1 MSRHHEE
8 DGIELASLASSSA
21 QSEAASAITSQSRS
35 SLDSEVFNF
44 DDDLP
49 AISLSAAA
57 ARESG
62 IQKRVVTFRNG
73 LGLVIGLQI
82 GSGIFSTPGL
92 VAAVGSPGASILVW
106 IASGILAWTGASAY
120 AELGSSLPFNGGSH
134 AYLRHIYGDLAAFL
148 FSWTGIIA
156 LKPGS
161 GAIISIICAE
171 YINDIIFT
179 AVAGGAEPP
188 RWLTKIVAILCC
200 VAVSIVVASSTKAAT
215 RVNDVFTFTKVLT
228 LVAITAIGF
237 VYLGLGKGTDV
248 YTRNPFS
255 GSSTNGGTYAIA
267 LYSGLW
273 AFDGWDNCSYVANE
287 MVEPARDIP
296 RVVHTAQPIVIL
308 AYVLAN
314 LSYFAVL
321 PLVDI
326 QRTHAVALDF
336 GDTIFGKTGALIFA
350 FAVVCSSLGALLS
363 STFTTARLVAAS
375 GEQKEL
381 PALFGQLNAKTNTP
395 INAIMLQAILMAVY
409 IIVGDFEKLVT
420 FYGVSAWIFFFS
432 TVLGAIVLRFRE
444 PELIRPYKCWLST
457 PIIFC
462 CVALFLVVRG
472 VFEAPI
478 ESGIGILFIALGVPA
493 YFIRFGT
500 SKSDSRVAAFFPNL
514 LQRFS
519 KKAGGSAGG
528 SYRNL

>member
-1 MSRHHEE
+1 MTYHEHAEE
-8 DGIELASLASSSA
+8 DIELGSLASSS
-21 QSEAASAITSQSRS
+21 SEILSNRSSRS
-35 SLDSEVFNF
+35 RLTLDSEAF
-44 DDDLP
+44 DFDEDLP
-49 AISLSAAA
+49 AISLSAQAP
-57 ARESG
+57 REG
-62 IQKRVVTFRNG
+62 GVHKRTVTFRNG

-92 VAAVGSPGASILVW
+92 VAAVGSPGASICVW
-106 IASGILAWTGASAY
+106 VAAGLLAWTGASAY

-134 AYLRHIYGDLAAFL
+134 AYLRHIYGDLPAFL

-171 YINDIIFT
+171 YINDIFFT
-179 AVAGGAEPP
+179 AFAAGSEPP

-200 VAVSIVVASSTKAAT
+200 FSVSVIVAISTKAAT
-215 RVNDVFTFTKVLT
+215 RVNDFFTFSKVIT
-228 LVAITAIGF
+228 LLAITGIGF

-248 YTRNPFS
+248 YTHNPFS
-255 GSSTNGGTYAIA
+255 ASSLNGGTYALA

-273 AFDGWDNCSYVANE
+273 AFDGWDNCSYIANE

-321 PLVDI
+321 PLSDI
-326 QRTHAVALDF
+326 QRTHAVALDL
-336 GDTIFGKTGALIFA
+336 GNVIFGTTGAMVLA

-381 PALFGQLNAKTNTP
+381 PAIFGVLHARTNTP
-395 INAIMLQAILMAVY
+395 INAIVLQFCFMVLYIL
-409 IIVGDFEKLVT
+409 VGDFEKLVT
-420 FYGVSAWIFFFS
+420 FYGVSAWIFFFA
-432 TVLGAIVLRFRE
+432 TVLGLIVLRFRE
-444 PELIRPYKCWLST
+444 PELTRPYKCWLMT

-462 CVALFLVVRG
+462 CAAIFLVVSQNH
-472 VFEAPI
+472 VY
-478 ESGIGILFIALGVPA
+478 LFNRSHLMQFLG
-493 YFIRFGT
+493 
-500 SKSDSRVAAFFPNL
+500 SRCL
-514 LQRFS
+514 
-519 KKAGGSAGG
+519 
-528 SYRNL
+528 